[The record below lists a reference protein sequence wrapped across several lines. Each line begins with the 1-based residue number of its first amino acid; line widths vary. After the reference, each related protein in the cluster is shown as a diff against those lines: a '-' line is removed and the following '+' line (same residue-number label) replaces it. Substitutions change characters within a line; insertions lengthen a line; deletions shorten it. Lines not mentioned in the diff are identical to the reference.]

1 MLVIMLISNL
11 AFTYDEIS
19 ELYDYV
25 MLNYFT

>member
-19 ELYDYV
+19 ELHDYV